1 MQWFLRQPG
10 EMGFERL
17 MKMSEK
23 RQIGKRR
30 VGGRFSQGER
40 LYIHTTQEGWGLIPL
55 GSLFTGHG
63 FFRDGR
69 AHIFHTFIAFGP
81 LLFLPP
87 NNFSCLLPDFGLN
100 WINLSYNS

>member
-40 LYIHTTQEGWGLIPL
+40 LYIHTTQERWV
-55 GSLFTGHG
+55 
-63 FFRDGR
+63 
-69 AHIFHTFIAFGP
+69 
-81 LLFLPP
+81 
-87 NNFSCLLPDFGLN
+87 
-100 WINLSYNS
+100 